1 MTTMTFYTTA
11 FLLRLISQ
19 DDVSDGKVDITTK
32 MDDLALTNL
41 HIKNSEGGE
50 GVGREDGMSTWLR

>member
-11 FLLRLISQ
+11 FLLRLISR

-32 MDDLALTNL
+32 MGDLALTNL
-41 HIKNSEGGE
+41 H
-50 GVGREDGMSTWLR
+50 M